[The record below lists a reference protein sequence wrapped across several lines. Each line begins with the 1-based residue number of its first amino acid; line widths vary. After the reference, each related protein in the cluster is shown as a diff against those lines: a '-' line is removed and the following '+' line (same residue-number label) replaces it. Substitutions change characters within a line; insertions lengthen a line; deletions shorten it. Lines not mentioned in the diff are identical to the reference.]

1 MHRSFIPLATR
12 IYSLIKS
19 IDPGGDALAEDF
31 KSMAYV
37 LAYGSYPFG
46 DPFLDRANLPD
57 YPVFIIPPKSLRN
70 IESPTATLN
79 AILSSS
85 STLEY

>member
-1 MHRSFIPLATR
+1 MHRSFIPPATR
-12 IYSLIKS
+12 IYSLIKF
-19 IDPGGDALAEDF
+19 IAGGNVLAEDF

-37 LAYGSYPFG
+37 LAYESYPFG

-57 YPVFIIPPKSLRN
+57 CPVFIIPPKSLRD
-70 IESPTATLN
+70 IESLTATLN
-79 AILSSS
+79 AMLSS